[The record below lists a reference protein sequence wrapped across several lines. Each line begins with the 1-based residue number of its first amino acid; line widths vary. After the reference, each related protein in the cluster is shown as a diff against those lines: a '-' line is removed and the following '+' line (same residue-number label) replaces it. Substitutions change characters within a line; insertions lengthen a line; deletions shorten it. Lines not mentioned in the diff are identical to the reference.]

1 MEATPN
7 DVTEYA
13 RERIQALTLPMDEY
27 SSAAQREQSSPSIS
41 PERLAT
47 IERLFVSGELL
58 FSLARELNTV
68 LMDMSGNLQRLQ
80 REPLSLTAHKLAATM
95 LEGRSYATKLL
106 QAVLALADDTPA
118 SQRSDADQVLQTVID
133 LLTPLT
139 RDRGIRIVPH
149 APPALELPL
158 SPRNAQQVLLH
169 LLLNSVQAIPQ
180 DDQQA
185 HTIWVNVVAWDTSVV
200 MSVRDDGP
208 GIPDTIRPYIFD
220 AFFSSKSPTSS
231 TGLGLAIVRAIL
243 RQIGGDISVTDTRP
257 GHTTFTAWLPRSSS
271 QVASD
276 IAAPS
281 SPTFLPDEIQK
292 G

>member
-7 DVTEYA
+7 HVAEYTK
-13 RERIQALTLPMDEY
+13 EPIQAGTLPMDEH
-27 SSAAQREQSSPSIS
+27 STAQREQSSPSIS

-47 IERLFVSGELL
+47 TERLLVSGELL

-68 LMDMSGNLQRLQ
+68 VMDMSATLQQLQ
-80 REPLSLTAHKLAATM
+80 REPLSPTAHKLATTM
-95 LEGRSYATKLL
+95 LEGRSYATRLL
-106 QAVLALADDTPA
+106 QAALAFADDTPA
-118 SQRSDADQVLQTVID
+118 PQRSDADQVLQTAID
-133 LLTPLT
+133 LLTPLA
-139 RDRGIRIVPH
+139 RDRGIQIVPH

-158 SPRNAQQVLLH
+158 SPRKAQQVLLH

-200 MSVRDDGP
+200 ISVRDDGP

-220 AFFSSKSPTSS
+220 VFFSTKSPTSS

-243 RQIGGDISVTDTRP
+243 QQIGGDISVTDTRP
-257 GHTTFTAWLPRSSS
+257 GSTTFTVWLPRSSS
-271 QVASD
+271 RVSA
-276 IAAPS
+276 I
-281 SPTFLPDEIQK
+281 
-292 G
+292 